1 MQTTLALLAARL
13 CLLALIPAAPATGPS
28 AISDREGLPII
39 TWQDAE
45 RFMDRQV
52 IVQGTIA
59 STRTVG
65 SVCFLNFDDSPRHLF
80 AAVIRRDD
88 LPRFPTH
95 PEKAYAGR
103 HVRILGR
110 ISEFRGKLQILVHG
124 PDQIEV
130 LDTLPEIPA
139 APASAPAVRP
149 TGRLRVATFNIMNLF
164 DGHDDPY
171 RDDEG
176 TPPKPRDQIER
187 VAAVIREID
196 ADVLALQEVENR
208 DYLERFVRAMLPDL
222 GYEHVVLF
230 EGNDMRGIDVA
241 LLSRVPVGPVT
252 SHRHMALRDE
262 DGRPVRFH
270 RDLLQVVLAPPEGP
284 QVAVFVVHLKSKGTG
299 PSSDA
304 IRLAEARA
312 IRQVLDGLLARDPQ
326 ACFVLCGDMNDTWDS
341 PALKTLRGEGP
352 GALRCFFEEVP
363 EDRRITFTEEP
374 YRSMIDFILC
384 SPAMAGRH
392 VPGSYRIPQLSLATA
407 GSDHNPVITE
417 FHLD

>member
-1 MQTTLALLAARL
+1 MHAIVFLAARW
-13 CLLALIPAAPATGPS
+13 LLLGLIPAAPGTQPS
-28 AISDREGLPII
+28 PIAEREGLPVIG
-39 TWQDAE
+39 WQEAD
-45 RFMDRQV
+45 RWLGRQV

-59 STRTVG
+59 SVRTVG

-88 LPRFPTH
+88 LPHFPTH
-95 PEKAYAGR
+95 PERAYAGR
-103 HVRILGR
+103 HVHILGR
-110 ISEFRGKLQILVHG
+110 ISEFRGKLQILVYR

-130 LDTLPEIPA
+130 LDALPDVPA
-139 APASAPAVRP
+139 APASAPARRP
-149 TGRLRVATFNIMNLF
+149 ADRLLVATFNIMNLF

-176 TPPKPRDQIER
+176 TPSKPRDQLER
-187 VAAVIREID
+187 VAAVIRGLD

-208 DYLERFVRAMLPDL
+208 DYLERFVRAMLPEM

-230 EGNDMRGIDVA
+230 EGNDTRGIDVA

-252 SHRHMALRDE
+252 SHRHLALRDA
-262 DGRPVRFH
+262 DGRPVRFQ
-270 RDLLQVVLAPPEGP
+270 RDLLQVVLAPPGGP
-284 QVAVFVVHLKSKGTG
+284 EVSVFVTHLKSKGTG

-341 PALKTLRGEGP
+341 PTLQALRGEGSA
-352 GALRCFFEEVP
+352 ALRCFFEEVP
-363 EDRRITFTEEP
+363 GDQRITFTEEP

-384 SPAMAGRH
+384 SPAMAARH
-392 VPGSYRIPQLSLATA
+392 VPGSYRIPNHALATA

-417 FHLD
+417 FRLD